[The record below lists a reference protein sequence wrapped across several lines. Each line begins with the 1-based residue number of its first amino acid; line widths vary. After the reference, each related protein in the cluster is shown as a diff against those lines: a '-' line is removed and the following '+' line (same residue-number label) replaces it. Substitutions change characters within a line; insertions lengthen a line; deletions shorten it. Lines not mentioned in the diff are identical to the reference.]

1 MAKGVNREK
10 VLSSMNEFDDKISK
24 YEEEINSLEYKRQAL
39 LARTVQAEMNLR
51 NWDITN
57 FFSLL
62 DEHDKKKTET
72 ADTVPKSDSEAIKNK
87 DSTNEEME
95 IPKKA

>member
-1 MAKGVNREK
+1 MAKGINREK

-24 YEEEINSLEYKRQAL
+24 YEKEINSLEYKRQAL

-62 DEHDKKKTET
+62 DEHDSDI
-72 ADTVPKSDSEAIKNK
+72 ADVADYVLSLRKEVL
-87 DSTNEEME
+87 
-95 IPKKA
+95 

>member
-1 MAKGVNREK
+1 
-10 VLSSMNEFDDKISK
+10 MNDFDDKISK

-62 DEHDKKKTET
+62 DEHDNIYIPLHAWDPTKELERTYEGEKKKCYNLM
-72 ADTVPKSDSEAIKNK
+72 KSMSLY
-87 DSTNEEME
+87 
-95 IPKKA
+95 